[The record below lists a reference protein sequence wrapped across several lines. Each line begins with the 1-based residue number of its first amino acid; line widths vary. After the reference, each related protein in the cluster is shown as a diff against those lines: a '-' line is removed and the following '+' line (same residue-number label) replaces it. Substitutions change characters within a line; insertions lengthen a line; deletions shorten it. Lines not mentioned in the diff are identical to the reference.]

1 MIWEGIGTRN
11 IEALSSEEG
20 FNTRPSSISLT
31 ESGVKEAAEV
41 IGNMLSVNFST
52 PLAGPA
58 RSERIKQMSNNH
70 VSDSA
75 YSPHFNG

>member
-1 MIWEGIGTRN
+1 MIWEGTGTRS
-11 IEALSSEEG
+11 IEALSIDEG

-75 YSPHFNG
+75 SPVALSD